1 MTTTSTYASW
11 SVEIEELL
19 RATGLW
25 NCAQVL
31 GPDLMTTGETLTLK
45 EKDEIETKLNKPFGS
60 VSVSLMWHTRRYLE
74 VASLARISV
83 RHSEISWKGKNL
95 TPRSSFRPFST
106 LEEGFPDV
114 DVFSSQLKLSGEDS
128 STLISNFLRSRSSS
142 CPLWSSPIFRDPNK
156 NSRISKS
163 PFNGAYREWPA
174 ARSFETQS
182 WAGVTL
188 ARASSV

>member
-60 VSVSLMWHTRRYLE
+60 VSVSLM
-74 VASLARISV
+74 
-83 RHSEISWKGKNL
+83 
-95 TPRSSFRPFST
+95 
-106 LEEGFPDV
+106 
-114 DVFSSQLKLSGEDS
+114 
-128 STLISNFLRSRSSS
+128 
-142 CPLWSSPIFRDPNK
+142 
-156 NSRISKS
+156 
-163 PFNGAYREWPA
+163 
-174 ARSFETQS
+174 
-182 WAGVTL
+182 
-188 ARASSV
+188 